1 MFEIVTADLSK
12 PTHAT
17 ALVELLNIY
26 ALDPMGGGEEL
37 SNYVKENLAATLAAR
52 SDAQVIFALDGA
64 DPIGMVV
71 CIEGFSTFACKPLIN
86 IHDVIVKLAYRGQG
100 ISGMMFAKVEQ
111 IAREKGCCKLTLEV
125 LSGNKS
131 ARSAYANFGFEG
143 FQLDPNM
150 GEALFWQ
157 KKLD

>member
-1 MFEIVTADLSK
+1 MFDIIIADLSN

-37 SNYVKENLAATLAAR
+37 SAYVKQNLAATLAAR
-52 SDAQVIFALDGA
+52 SDAQVIFALANGE
-64 DPIGMVV
+64 PIGMVV

-86 IHDVIVKLAYRGQG
+86 IHDVIVKPACRGQG
-100 ISGMMFAKVEQ
+100 ISGMMFEKVEQ

-131 ARSAYANFGFEG
+131 ARSAYADFGFES